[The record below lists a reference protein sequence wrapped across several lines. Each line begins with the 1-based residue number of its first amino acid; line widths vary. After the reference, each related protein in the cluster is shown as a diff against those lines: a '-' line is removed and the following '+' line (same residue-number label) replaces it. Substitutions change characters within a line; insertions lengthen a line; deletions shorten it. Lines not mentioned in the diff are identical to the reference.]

1 MPEDTAA
8 SGVGE
13 QAIADYLCEHPG
25 FFDCCPDV
33 LLELSLGHRPGAEA
47 SSLVQ
52 RQLVRLRRSNGELE
66 TRLRDL
72 ARVAQ
77 DNRELAG
84 KIHRLVIALLP
95 PTSAAKRIEHLR
107 RSLTRDFS
115 VDSAAL
121 VLFTR
126 PAHSD
131 AEDGFVKIVQRRDP
145 GLKKFARLLDS
156 AQPRCGPL
164 LSRHKAF
171 VFGERGMGLESA
183 AMIPLGEG
191 ARLGFLVIASRDPER
206 FNRGQHV
213 DFLRLI
219 GDVVAPALTGN
230 QTPAGERPKADGG

>member
-1 MPEDTAA
+1 MPEVAA
-8 SGVGE
+8 ATGIGE
-13 QAIADYLCEHPG
+13 QAIADYLREHPE

-47 SSLVQ
+47 ASLVQ

-72 ARVAQ
+72 ACVDQ
-77 DNRELAG
+77 DNRVLAG
-84 KIHRLVIALLP
+84 KIHHLVIKLLP
-95 PTSAAKRIEHLR
+95 PVSAATRIEHLR

-115 VDSAAL
+115 VDSVAL
-121 VLFTR
+121 VLFTQ
-126 PAHSD
+126 PAHND
-131 AEDGFVKIVQRRDP
+131 AEDGFVKVVQRPRRDP
-145 GLKKFARLLDS
+145 GLKGFARLLES

-219 GDVVAPALTGN
+219 PVA
-230 QTPAGERPKADGG
+230 